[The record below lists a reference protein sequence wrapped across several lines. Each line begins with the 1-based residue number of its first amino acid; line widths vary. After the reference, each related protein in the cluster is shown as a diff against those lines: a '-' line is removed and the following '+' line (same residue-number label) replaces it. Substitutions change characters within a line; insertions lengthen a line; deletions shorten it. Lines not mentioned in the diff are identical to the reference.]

1 MPHEL
6 PKAYEPG
13 AIEKRWA
20 DYWVSEKIFH
30 VETPPADATAEN
42 TSAASTGGR
51 GRPPHTGGAS
61 HMGEASPAGEASHS
75 SQTSHTRPVFT
86 LLLPPPNV
94 TGRLHMGHM
103 LNQTQMDIIVRWH
116 RMRGFITLWL
126 PGTDHAG
133 IATQMMVERQL
144 ASEGKKRRDL
154 GREKF
159 VERVWEWKRH
169 YGGAILDQMK
179 RLGASVDWD
188 REYFTMDENL
198 SRAVREVFVRLYEE
212 GLIYRGKYIV
222 NWCPRCET
230 AISDLEVKHEEVA
243 GKLWEIRYPVIGTK
257 EFITVATT
265 RPETMLGDTAIAVN
279 AKDERYTHLH
289 GKKVLL
295 PLMKR
300 EIPIITDELAQP
312 EFGTGAVKVTPAH
325 DPNDF
330 QAGLR
335 HNLPQIDVM
344 DEHAHMNQNAG
355 AYAGLDR
362 FEARKRVL
370 QDLKEQGYLA
380 GEKDYALALGKCD
393 RCGTIVEPRLSEQW
407 FVKVAP
413 LAEPAKEAVENGEIT
428 IVPDNYRQIYLN
440 WMNNIHDWCVS
451 RQLWWGHRIPAWTCG
466 QCKEVIVAREAPAK
480 CPKCGGASLEQV
492 SDVLDTWF
500 SSGLLPFTTLG
511 WPEKTRDQAVFYPTT
526 LLITAYEILFFWVAR
541 MIMFGCHFMHGHE
554 QDATIKKASGWWD
567 RKNDSVPFREVYI
580 HALVRDAER
589 QKMSKTKGNVV
600 DPLEVIERF
609 GTDATRFTLAAM
621 AAPGTD
627 IAFSESRTDGY
638 RAFANKI
645 WNAARFMFMNVDRIE
660 PGLRPGGGQ
669 ECPPHMGISG
679 FSAKTLEDRWI
690 LSRLNR
696 VAAEVNEAL
705 GTYRFHEAANRIY
718 DFFWGEFC
726 DWYLEL
732 IKPRM
737 NSEEGGDKRAA
748 QTACSNLVALFDA
761 SLRLLHPVMPFITE
775 EIWQAMHEGK
785 PPLKSIALAAYP
797 QADEKQFDLAAETE
811 MAILQDLIVSVRNL
825 RAELKIEPKGKAPIE
840 VFAHEAE
847 IRRLIEENS
856 GAIERLASVNKIN
869 FVESS
874 LAKLAGARH
883 TARFDV
889 HVVYERKIDLAAE
902 CERLKKELEKMEKEL
917 ANNQRQLGNE
927 RFLAK
932 APAKVVE
939 GLRKRGEELIML
951 RGKTQSKMKE
961 LGC

>member
-1 MPHEL
+1 
-6 PKAYEPG
+6 
-13 AIEKRWA
+13 
-20 DYWVSEKIFH
+20 
-30 VETPPADATAEN
+30 
-42 TSAASTGGR
+42 
-51 GRPPHTGGAS
+51 
-61 HMGEASPAGEASHS
+61 
-75 SQTSHTRPVFT
+75 
-86 LLLPPPNV
+86 
-94 TGRLHMGHM
+94 
-103 LNQTQMDIIVRWH
+103 MDIIVRWH

-144 ASEGKKRRDL
+144 AKEGKKKRDL

-159 VERVWEWKRH
+159 VERVWDWKKH

-179 RLGASVDWD
+179 RLGDSVDWD

-230 AISDLEVKHEEVA
+230 AISDLEVKHEDVA
-243 GKLWEIRYPVIGTK
+243 GKLWEIRYPVVGSS

-265 RPETMLGDTAIAVN
+265 RPETMLGDTAVAVN

-289 GKKVLL
+289 GKHVLL

-300 EIPIITDELAQP
+300 EIPIITDDLAQP

-330 QAGLR
+330 EAGKR

-344 DEHAHMNQNAG
+344 DEHARMNQNAG
-355 AYAGLDR
+355 PYAGLDR
-362 FEARKRVL
+362 YEARKMVL
-370 QDLKEQGYLA
+370 EDLQA
-380 GEKDYALALGKCD
+380 GGFLVAEKDYTVALGKCD
-393 RCGTIVEPRLSEQW
+393 RCSTVVEPRLSEQW
-407 FVKVAP
+407 FVKIKP
-413 LAEPAKEAVENGEIT
+413 LAKRAKEAVESGEIT
-428 IVPDNYRQIYLN
+428 IVPDNYRTIFLN

-451 RQLWWGHRIPAWTCG
+451 RQLWWGHRIPAWTCED
-466 QCKEVIVAREAPAK
+466 CKHVIVAREAPLT
-480 CPKCGGASLEQV
+480 CTKCGSTKLEQV

-541 MIMFGCHFMHGHE
+541 MIMFGCHFMQGHE
-554 QDATIKKASGWWD
+554 QDAAIKKANGWSD
-567 RKNDSVPFREVYI
+567 KKNDSVPFHHVYI

-600 DPLEVIERF
+600 DPLEVIEKF

-627 IAFSESRTDGY
+627 IAFNESRTDGY

-645 WNAARFMFMNVDRIE
+645 WNAARFMFMNVDRVE

-669 ECPPHMGISG
+669 ECPPHTSTGVAG
-679 FSAKTLEDRWI
+679 FRSASLEDRWI
-690 LSRLNR
+690 LSRFNR
-696 VAAEVNEAL
+696 VAAEVNAAL
-705 GTYRFHEAANRIY
+705 ETYRFHEAANRIY

-732 IKPRM
+732 IKPRL
-737 NSEEGGDKRAA
+737 NFEAAADKTQARV
-748 QTACSNLVALFDA
+748 ACGNLVNLFDA

-775 EIWQAMHEGK
+775 EIWQAIYEGQ
-785 PPLKSIALAAYP
+785 PPLKSIALAGYP

-825 RAELKIEPKGKAPIE
+825 RAELKVEPKVKVPIE
-840 VFAHEAE
+840 MFAHELE
-847 IRRLIEENS
+847 IRTMIEQNR
-856 GAIERLASVNKIN
+856 GAVERLASVEKIT
-869 FVESS
+869 FVEST
-874 LAKLAGARH
+874 LAKRAGARS

-889 HVVYERKIDLAAE
+889 HVVYERKIDVAAE
-902 CERLKKELEKMEKEL
+902 CERLKKELEKIEREL
-917 ANNQRQLGNE
+917 ANNQKQLGNE
-927 RFLAK
+927 QFLEK
-932 APAKVVE
+932 APANVVE
-939 GLRKRGEELIML
+939 GLRKRGAELIVL
-951 RGKTQSKMKE
+951 QEKTKSKLKE
-961 LGC
+961 LGCKN

>member
-13 AIEKRWA
+13 AIETRWA
-20 DYWVSEKIFH
+20 DYWIKEKLFS
-30 VETPPADATAEN
+30 VPTPP
-42 TSAASTGGR
+42 
-51 GRPPHTGGAS
+51 P
-61 HMGEASPAGEASHS
+61 GE
-75 SQTSHTRPVFT
+75 TRPVFT

-144 ASEGKKRRDL
+144 ATEGIKRRDL

-159 VERVWEWKRH
+159 IERVWEWKKL

-212 GLIYRGKYIV
+212 GLVYRGNYIV
-222 NWCPRCET
+222 NWCPWHET
-230 AISDLEVKHEEVA
+230 AISDLEVKHEDVA
-243 GKLWEIRYPVIGTK
+243 GKLWEIRYPVVGSS

-300 EIPIITDELAQP
+300 EIPILTDELAQP

-335 HNLPQIDVM
+335 HNLPQINVM
-344 DEHAHMNQNAG
+344 DERARMNANAG

-370 QDLKEQGYLA
+370 ADLEEQGFLV
-380 GEKDYALALGKCD
+380 GEKDHTLSLGKCE

-407 FVKVAP
+407 FIKIKP
-413 LAEPAKEAVENGEIT
+413 LADRAREAVENGEIT
-428 IVPDNYRQIYLN
+428 IVPENYRTIYLN

-466 QCKEVIVAREAPAK
+466 NDACKEIIVAREAPAS
-480 CPKCGGASLEQV
+480 CTKCGGAKLEQV
-492 SDVLDTWF
+492 TDVLDTWF

-541 MIMFGCHFMHGHE
+541 MIMFGCHFMQGHE
-554 QDATIKKASGWWD
+554 QDPAIRKANGWADKKD
-567 RKNDSVPFREVYI
+567 DSVPFRHVYI
-580 HALVRDAER
+580 HALVRDADR
-589 QKMSKTKGNVV
+589 QKMSKTKGNVI
-600 DPLEVIERF
+600 DPLDIIERF
-609 GTDATRFTLAAM
+609 GTDAVRFTLAAM

-645 WNAARFMFMNVDRIE
+645 WNAARFMFMNVDRVE
-660 PGLRPGGGQ
+660 PGLRPAQ
-669 ECPPHMGISG
+669 SAGISSSSSG
-679 FSAKTLEDRWI
+679 TLEDRWI
-690 LSRLNR
+690 FSHFNR
-696 VAAEVNEAL
+696 VTKEVNEAL
-705 GTYRFHEAANRIY
+705 AMYRFHEAANRIY
-718 DFFWGEFC
+718 DFFWGDFC

-732 IKPRM
+732 IKPRL
-737 NSEEGGDKRAA
+737 NYVEGADTSAARAA
-748 QTACSNLVALFDA
+748 CAKLVNLFDS

-775 EIWQAMHEGK
+775 EIWQAMYEGN
-785 PPLKSIALAAYP
+785 PPTKSIALAGYP
-797 QADEKQFDLAAETE
+797 QADEMQIDIAAEVE

-825 RAELKIEPKGKAPIE
+825 RAELKVEPKVKVPIE
-840 VFAHEAE
+840 VFAQEPA
-847 IRRLIEENS
+847 IRKMIEENH
-856 GAIERLASVNKIN
+856 GAVQRLGN
-869 FVESS
+869 VESIAFVNES
-874 LAKLAGARH
+874 LANKPGVRG

-889 HVVYERKIDLAAE
+889 HVIYERKIDVAAE
-902 CERLKKELEKMEKEL
+902 CDRLKKELEKIEKEL
-917 ANNQRQLGNE
+917 GNNQKQLGNE
-927 RFLAK
+927 QFLSK
-932 APAKVVE
+932 APEKVVE
-939 GLRKRGEELIML
+939 GLRRRGQELVVL
-951 RGKTQSKMKE
+951 QEKANSKLKE
-961 LGC
+961 LGF